1 MIMRRFAQSIVL
13 TLFIVLWLG
22 QGAMGG
28 GKTDFTAAPKT
39 NNGQKWRIAYFE
51 GGEYTDYQKIFS
63 ETIRALMKLGWIETA
78 EIPPQGGEETK
89 SLWSWLSTG
98 ARSKYLE
105 FVQDAHYSTNWD
117 DELRKKTVETVIER
131 LNEKKDIDLLIAMGT
146 AAGKDFANDR
156 HKTPTIVISASD
168 PLGAGIIKSV
178 EDSGLEHLHAQVDP
192 NRYDRQLR
200 IFHEIVG
207 FKKLGVAYE
216 DTSNGR
222 SYAALDKIEKMSR
235 DRGFEVVRCHTKS
248 DISDTRLA
256 EDSVTQ
262 CFNELSRSADAI
274 YVTFQGGVNMRSI
287 PQLVKIANESHI
299 PTFSQSGSEEV
310 RHGFLLSISQ
320 AGFKY
325 IGEFHAGIIARVL
338 NGAKPN
344 QLGQLFEEPPKIAI
358 NLKTAELIGFDP
370 PVVLLGAADEIFR
383 EIATP
388 Q

>member
-1 MIMRRFAQSIVL
+1 MHRVKFLMVFAL
-13 TLFIVLWLG
+13 ALAFLWG
-22 QGAMGG
+22 QDAQGG
-28 GKTDFTAAPKT
+28 DKGTFSTAPTTK
-39 NNGQKWRIAYFE
+39 NGQRWRIAYFE
-51 GGEYTDYQKIFS
+51 GGEYIDYQKTLA
-63 ETIRALMKLGWIETA
+63 ETIRALMKLGWIEMS
-78 EIPPQGGEETK
+78 EIPPQKGEETK
-89 SLWSWLSTG
+89 ALWNWLSTPG
-98 ARSKYLE
+98 RSKYLD

-117 DELRKKTVETVIER
+117 DDLRSKTVESVLRR
-131 LNEKKDIDLLIAMGT
+131 LNEQKDIDLLIAMGT
-146 AAGKDFANDR
+146 AAAKEFANDR

-178 EDSGLEHLHAQVDP
+178 EDSGFEHLHAQVDP

-200 IFHEIVG
+200 VFHEIIG
-207 FKKLGVAYE
+207 FKRLGVAYE
-216 DTSNGR
+216 DTVNGR
-222 SYAALDKIEKMSR
+222 SYAALDKIEKVSK

-248 DISDTRLA
+248 DISDARLA
-256 EDSVTQ
+256 EESVMH
-262 CFNELSRSADAI
+262 CFNELSKTADAI
-274 YVTFQGGVNMRSI
+274 YVTLQGGVNMRSI
-287 PQLVKIANESHI
+287 PQLVRIANQNHI

-310 RHGFLLSISQ
+310 KYGFLVSISQ

-325 IGEFHAGIIARVL
+325 VGEFHAEIIAKVL

-383 EIATP
+383 DIAVP